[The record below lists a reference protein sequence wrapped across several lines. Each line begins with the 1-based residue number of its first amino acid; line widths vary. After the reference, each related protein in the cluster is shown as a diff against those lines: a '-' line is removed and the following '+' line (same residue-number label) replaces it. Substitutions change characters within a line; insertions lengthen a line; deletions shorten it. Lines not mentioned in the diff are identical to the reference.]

1 MGRTFVGSGVLQAAL
16 GDVPSLD
23 GLVDRARDEAIATVL
38 VHGPRRAPHG
48 VFVRVRLVREGAELH
63 RGEGSRIRI
72 RDEREAVEAPRRV
85 RRGNEPRAPRQRD
98 RPGGKLTCG
107 RPSEARKMFFLGGKV
122 SEALVRSE
130 RGVRSFFNIFILIDH
145 RTNKSGICRPG
156 RVPREGKMLN
166 RPGRCRARIARAS
179 VDATPRPCRVEMPRD
194 R

>member
-72 RDEREAVEAPRRV
+72 RDVREAVEAPRRV
-85 RRGNEPRAPRQRD
+85 RRGNEPRALRQRD

-107 RPSEARKMFFLGGKV
+107 RPSRRPPATAVRDSGGKMFFLGGKV

-130 RGVRSFFNIFILIDH
+130 RGVRSFFKIFILIDH
-145 RTNKSGICRPG
+145 RTNNKSGICRPG
-156 RVPREGKMLN
+156 RVPRGKN
-166 RPGRCRARIARAS
+166 VEQAGQVSCENRARLG
-179 VDATPRPCRVEMPRD
+179 
-194 R
+194 